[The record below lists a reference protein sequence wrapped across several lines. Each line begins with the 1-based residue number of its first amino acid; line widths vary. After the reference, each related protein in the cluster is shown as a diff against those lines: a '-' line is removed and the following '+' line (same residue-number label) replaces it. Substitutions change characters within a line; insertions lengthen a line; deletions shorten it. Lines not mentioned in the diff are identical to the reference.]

1 MNVINIIEV
10 PGTPNWRVVRRVTV
24 LTLKTRDKNST
35 EGKQAGWENKSLT
48 KTNSVRDW
56 EPLRLFEKALKIPV
70 MCLDIP
76 TIVSEASIV
85 QAC

>member
-1 MNVINIIEV
+1 M
-10 PGTPNWRVVRRVTV
+10 VRRVTV
-24 LTLKTRDKNST
+24 LALKTRDKNST

-48 KTNSVRDW
+48 KTNSYR
-56 EPLRLFEKALKIPV
+56 LRTSQVLFVKALKIPV

-76 TIVSEASIV
+76 IIVSEASIV